1 MEDKQAVAK
10 AAARAAAHALEA
22 KRQAE
27 MEERTRKEEARQKLP
42 LVSPKT
48 DRPVERS
55 GRTTGEGRPLDHP
68 DQGSRRHSSR
78 ANYVE
83 AQGGPIRQ
91 RQARTLPRVSAV
103 PADYYEKTERVSNRA
118 VENPNRTPTGGEGE
132 SGNSYGLTVTVVST
146 IISLLLIGLFWLKNI
161 LDKGPRIAMTLTMV
175 ALSITVFRIAFRG
188 RKRKAERLASYF
200 LGTAFLVVSLLI
212 AYLVAKNLL
221 F

>member
-103 PADYYEKTERVSNRA
+103 PADYYEKTEYISKG
-118 VENPNRTPTGGEGE
+118 EEFPDQTPNRVTDE
-132 SGNSYGLTVTVVST
+132 SSNSYGLTVTVVST